1 MGVRIP
7 LPLLHFTDLHH
18 MLMKVFYC
26 CKLRGSIS
34 FTMHKK
40 RKPLAG
46 FLFLRVF
53 IFFKALILS
62 SDSRDPSYDRFVYR
76 KRREFALALVGQHFS
91 H

>member
-40 RKPLAG
+40 RKPFKG
-46 FLFLRVF
+46 FLFFR
-53 IFFKALILS
+53 ILIVS
-62 SDSRDPSYDRFVYR
+62 ISHSDSRDPSYDRFVYR